1 MITGPSAIIETVNR
15 YCTNGVF
22 NVAFGVPGKWSRIT
36 QNDSVPFLDV
46 NSEDYWLV
54 DPSVVMTSAG
64 NDSNNGAGS
73 NSDGNGEKTTTNK
86 GKGNGE
92 EENSSTSKIYSK
104 VTISGRIPL
113 ENYAQLFT
121 SLYKLLGTIT
131 LALKSSLLPN
141 QPMQIH

>member
-1 MITGPSAIIETVNR
+1 
-15 YCTNGVF
+15 
-22 NVAFGVPGKWSRIT
+22 
-36 QNDSVPFLDV
+36 
-46 NSEDYWLV
+46 
-54 DPSVVMTSAG
+54 MTSAG

-92 EENSSTSKIYSK
+92 EENSSTSKYIAK
-104 VTISGRIPL
+104 L
-113 ENYAQLFT
+113 QLAVVFLWKT
-121 SLYKLLGTIT
+121 MRNCLQVLYKLLGTII